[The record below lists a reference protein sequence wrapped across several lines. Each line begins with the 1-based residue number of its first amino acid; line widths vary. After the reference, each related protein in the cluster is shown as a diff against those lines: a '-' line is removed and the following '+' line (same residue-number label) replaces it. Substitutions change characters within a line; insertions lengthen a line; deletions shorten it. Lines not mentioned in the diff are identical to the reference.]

1 MNLQTPVE
9 PYNPQN
15 PNEFFNQ
22 DINEILR
29 GEISATEAYDQVFE
43 NFQKK
48 DDAHKL
54 IAMKEEH
61 DKAIQ
66 YWTTEA
72 IDEGK
77 VPELESSLW
86 GTMVEIFVGA
96 SKIIGDNTALSA
108 LKKGEEHGLD
118 NYEKML
124 GFSSLTKL
132 QKRQIE
138 NVFIPRQKKHIEIL
152 ESMIGMR

>member
-9 PYNPQN
+9 PLSSHN

-29 GEISATEAYDQVFE
+29 GEISATEAYDQVYE
-43 NFQKK
+43 NFQNS
-48 DDAHKL
+48 DNAHKL
-54 IAMKEEH
+54 VAMKTEH

-77 VPELESSLW
+77 IPELESSIW
-86 GTMVEIFVGA
+86 GAMVEVFVGA
-96 SKIIGDNTALSA
+96 SKIIGDNTALAA
-108 LKKGEEHGLD
+108 LKRGEEHGLE
-118 NYEKML
+118 NYKKML
-124 GFSSLTKL
+124 SFSSLSDL
-132 QKRQIE
+132 QKRKIK
-138 NVFIPRQKKHIEIL
+138 NIFIPRQKKHIDL
-152 ESMIGMR
+152 LDSMIGMR